1 MHVVDRL
8 LNAVPF
14 YVHLY
19 LSETVANNEKIH
31 KRLTVHWKWKLSC
44 PAFSGPPFSAK
55 FCPPFSGPPF
65 SAFWLQ
71 TKLSWSCI
79 FQSSIF
85 RQIWSSI
92 FRSSIFHLLTFQLSW
107 SCIFRSLLSH
117 LLFFIGPH
125 FSGPP
130 FSVNQTV
137 QFLVHSPLLAL
148 HYGIDSVETDSV
160 AWSIHRNQSRTTCCR
175 VYLARWSVALY
186 SSFHLA
192 PRRSYKTANQRLD
205 AGWRHLTNQ
214 GSAGL
219 NRQLIRSRIN
229 GLAIPAAAAAASEA
243 AGQFVIKPGA
253 LVQLAM
259 QHDGRCVVSFWSH
272 VWPQRT
278 EGFSIG

>member
-44 PAFSGPPFSAK
+44 PA
-55 FCPPFSGPPF
+55 
-65 SAFWLQ
+65 
-71 TKLSWSCI
+71 
-79 FQSSIF
+79 
-85 RQIWSSI
+85 
-92 FRSSIFHLLTFQLSW
+92 
-107 SCIFRSLLSH
+107 
-117 LLFFIGPH
+117 